1 MTDFR
6 YGQDIPVFRRTL
18 GRFALLLWGLLF
30 CAGAYAQNGRI
41 TLDVRNVTLEE
52 AMTRIERQG
61 EYSFLYN
68 KTLID
73 VTQVINSGRKT
84 KPARLR
90 PPIGSCSKPERTSA
104 IRCATGRSSSAC
116 APQQRRSRPSRRR
129 RMPSPAGFRTRTAH
143 RSSA

>member
-1 MTDFR
+1 MKAYQMTDFR
-6 YGQDIPVFRRTL
+6 YGRDIPVFRRTL

-73 VTQVINSGRKT
+73 VTPK
-84 KPARLR
+84 
-90 PPIGSCSKPERTSA
+90 
-104 IRCATGRSSSAC
+104 
-116 APQQRRSRPSRRR
+116 
-129 RMPSPAGFRTRTAH
+129 
-143 RSSA
+143 

>member
-1 MTDFR
+1 MKAYQMTDFR

-61 EYSFLYN
+61 EYSFLYLS
-68 KTLID
+68 LIHISEP
-73 VTQVINSGRKT
+73 T
-84 KPARLR
+84 R
-90 PPIGSCSKPERTSA
+90 P
-104 IRCATGRSSSAC
+104 
-116 APQQRRSRPSRRR
+116 
-129 RMPSPAGFRTRTAH
+129 
-143 RSSA
+143 

>member
-6 YGQDIPVFRRTL
+6 YGRDIPVFRRTL

-73 VTQVINSGRKT
+73 VTRKVT
-84 KPARLR
+84 LR
-90 PPIGSCSKPERTSA
+90 ASPFVRFSTGCSPERTSA
-104 IRCATGRSSSAC
+104 IRCATGRSSSPC